1 MCHVMDHLFPGAR
14 MKLFLIDDGT
24 LDTLFECPDCGM
36 EERYSS
42 DGIERDEYGNV
53 LPEEMARVSEE
64 HECPTEDS
72 SD

>member
-1 MCHVMDHLFPGAR
+1 MRHGMGHLFPGAR

-24 LDTLFECPDCGM
+24 LDTLFECPVCGM

-64 HECPTEDS
+64 HECPTMED
-72 SD
+72 